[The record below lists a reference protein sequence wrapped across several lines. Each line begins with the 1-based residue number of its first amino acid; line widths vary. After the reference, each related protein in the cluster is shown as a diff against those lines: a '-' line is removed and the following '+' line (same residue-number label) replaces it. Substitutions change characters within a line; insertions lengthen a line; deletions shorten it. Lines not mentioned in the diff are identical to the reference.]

1 MSKPLSVQEVAAKI
15 QHTLVTPDAS
25 ENDIRRVCE
34 ECLEYGFD
42 GVMIQPAWIP
52 LARSILKGSKVKVC
66 SALGYPM
73 GGSTTFVKVAETRD
87 IFAAG
92 ADQIDFMPHF
102 GLLKSGREEEFYQEI
117 AAVVKAAEGR
127 VVKVMLEFG
136 MLTQAE
142 KERAAILAKKAGVT
156 YLKNSSGWG
165 QGGHATVED
174 IQLLKRIAN
183 GETGVKASGGIR
195 TYDDAVRILSAGA
208 QLIGTSG
215 SVKIVTGKGEESTV
229 Y

>member
-1 MSKPLSVQEVAAKI
+1 MSSHYSVQEVAAKI
-15 QHTLVTPDAS
+15 QHTLVAPSAT
-25 ENDIRRVCE
+25 EEDIRRVCN

-52 LARSILKGSKVKVC
+52 MARRILKGSKVKVC
-66 SALGYPM
+66 SAFGFPM
-73 GGSTTFVKVAETRD
+73 GGSTVYAKVAETRD

-92 ADQIDFMPHF
+92 ADEVDFMPNF
-102 GLLKSGREEEFYQEI
+102 GWFKSGMYEAFKQEI

-127 VVKVMLEFG
+127 VIKVMLEFG
-136 MLTQAE
+136 MLTDDE
-142 KERAAILAKKAGVT
+142 KVIAARLAKEAGAT

-165 QGGHATVED
+165 QGGHATESD
-174 IQLLKRIAN
+174 IRLLRQVAG

-195 TYDDAVRILSAGA
+195 TFEDAVRILSAGA
-208 QLIGTSG
+208 QLIGTSA
-215 SVKIVTGKGEESTV
+215 SVRIVSGTGPASTD